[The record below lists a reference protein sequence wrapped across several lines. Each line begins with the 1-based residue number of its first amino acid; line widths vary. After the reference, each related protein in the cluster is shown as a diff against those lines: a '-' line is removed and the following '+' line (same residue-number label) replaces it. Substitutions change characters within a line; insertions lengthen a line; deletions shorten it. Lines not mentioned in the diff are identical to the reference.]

1 MYIFIIDAVWWFDG
15 YILGA
20 HVYTHHLMDI
30 WRIYSVASSTDG
42 PGQKIY
48 KREINLFLGKKK
60 KLYNTHII
68 SSTWLC
74 CGIGCFVLFFFR
86 AETSDTSRSTTPNTP
101 TSFIKRRF
109 SLRWVNEYSTF
120 PSFPPSAA
128 FWLYSYYIFSHF
140 VIHFLPFYV
149 QHMRHY
155 YYTFD
160 SALYIIIS
168 SQRNKK
174 VFFFDAKVAID
185 TFNVI
190 KVDFLI

>member
-1 MYIFIIDAVWWFDG
+1 MIWW
-15 YILGA
+15 IHPRRA
-20 HVYTHHLMDI
+20 CIYTHHLMDI

-74 CGIGCFVLFFFR
+74 CGIGWFFWFFFR

-109 SLRWVNEYSTF
+109 SLSQVSERIFNFSFISPLCCCFLIIFLLYFFSFRYTF
-120 PSFPPSAA
+120 PSFLCTAHAA
-128 FWLYSYYIFSHF
+128 L
-140 VIHFLPFYV
+140 L
-149 QHMRHY
+149 
-155 YYTFD
+155 YTFD

-168 SQRNKK
+168 SQ
-174 VFFFDAKVAID
+174 
-185 TFNVI
+185 
-190 KVDFLI
+190 